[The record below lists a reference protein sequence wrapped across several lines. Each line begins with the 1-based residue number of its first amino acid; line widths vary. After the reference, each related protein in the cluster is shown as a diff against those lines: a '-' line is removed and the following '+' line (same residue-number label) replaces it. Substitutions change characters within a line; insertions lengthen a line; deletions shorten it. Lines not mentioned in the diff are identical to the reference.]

1 MKMRLNNLALA
12 FVLTGSALLVACG
25 DGGGGGSASILTVS
39 GTAATGAPLVS
50 SVTVTCKTGSGS
62 ATSNLDGS
70 FTVLVTNG
78 VGPCLL
84 SLTANGTTLFSVTS
98 GNAATQVA
106 NITPMTNLL
115 VRYLSNVPGMVALT
129 PADWF
134 ALSTTQSLLADTTAL
149 NTRIVNDFIP
159 AVIAIEPT
167 LLLTNA
173 SFLSTAFKADPAV
186 SNDDADLETLLANN
200 VVTDTG
206 APEPATITTLDN
218 AALDDTEV
226 IAPTT
231 PTGGSGSAG

>member
-12 FVLTGSALLVACG
+12 CVLTGSALLVACG

-39 GTAATGAPLVS
+39 GTAATGAPLVG

-115 VRYLSNVPGMVALT
+115 VSYLSNVPGLEAAD
-129 PADWF
+129 PAAWF
-134 ALSTTQSLLADTTAL
+134 AKPTTQALLADTTAL
-149 NTRIVNDFIP
+149 NTRIATDFIP
-159 AVIAIEPT
+159 AVKTLAPT
-167 LLLTNA
+167 LSLTDA

-186 SNDDADLETLLANN
+186 SSADADLELLKTAN
-200 VVTDTG
+200 VVTASG

-218 AALDDTEV
+218 AAADDTEV